1 MKKYFVLDT
10 NVLLQSPQALMAF
23 EDNNVI
29 LPECVLE
36 ELDNL
41 KRDRDP
47 EVRYNVRETSRI
59 LDKLREEQGDL
70 YEGVDL
76 PNGGTLRVELNHVD
90 KVELPRSWESAK
102 VDNRILGIAKNLQK
116 EGFHAVVVSKDTFLR
131 IKSDVIGVPAQDYR
145 REQVIQTYKGWEEII
160 IRDEEV
166 DKLYMNKKLPWES
179 ELPNQ
184 FYLIRSNIDPQK
196 TALAKSNNEEITL
209 LEDSEPSFYSFKLD
223 MQQRFAR
230 EALRDPNIPL
240 VTIMGATGSGKT
252 MLALGVGLEKI
263 MGADIEYRR
272 MLICRPNVGMGE
284 DIGFLP
290 GGEKEKIAPFMR
302 PIYDNLEQ
310 LVDSDPDRYKNEQ
323 ELNGKVNYLFDS
335 RKIVTEAI
343 AYLQGRSIVNQ
354 FILIDEAQ
362 NLTPK
367 QVKGIV
373 TRAGEGTKIVLV
385 GDPGQIN
392 SPFLDE
398 RTNGLS
404 WAVEKMRGSSQHA
417 HITLDKTRRSL
428 LAEDAGIRMN

>member
-1 MKKYFVLDT
+1 MKKYYVLDT
-10 NVLLQSPQALMAF
+10 NVLLQSPEALMAF
-23 EDNNVI
+23 EENTVI

-59 LDKLREEQGDL
+59 LDRLREEQGDL
-70 YEGVDL
+70 YQGVEL
-76 PNGGTLRVELNHVD
+76 PNGGTLRVELNHMD
-90 KVELPRSWESAK
+90 KVDLPKSWESAK
-102 VDNRILGIAKNLQK
+102 VDNRILSIAKNIQK
-116 EGFHAVVVSKDTFLR
+116 ERHNAVVVSKDIFLR
-131 IKSDVIGVPAQDYR
+131 IKSDVVGVPAQDYR
-145 REQVIQTYKGWEEII
+145 RDQVLQTYKGWEEVIVS
-160 IRDEEV
+160 DEEL
-166 DKLYMNKKLPWES
+166 DKLYTDKKLKWEP

-184 FYLIRSNIDPQK
+184 FYLIKSGIDPQK
-196 TALAKSNNEEITL
+196 TALAKSSNGEIVL
-209 LEDSEPSFYSFKLD
+209 LRDSKPDFYSFKLD

-230 EALRDPNIPL
+230 EALRDPDIPL

-263 MGADIEYRR
+263 MGTNIEYRR

-310 LVDSDPDRYKNEQ
+310 LVDTDPDRYKNQQ
-323 ELNGKVNYLFDS
+323 ELDGKVNYLFDS

-385 GDPGQIN
+385 GDPEQIN

-417 HITLDKTRRSL
+417 HINLDRTRRSL
-428 LAEDAGIRMN
+428 LAEDAGIRMK

>member
-1 MKKYFVLDT
+1 MKKYYVLDT
-10 NVLLQSPQALMAF
+10 NVLLQSPEALMAF
-23 EDNNVI
+23 EENTVI

-59 LDKLREEQGDL
+59 LDRLREEQGDL
-70 YEGVDL
+70 YQGVEL
-76 PNGGTLRVELNHVD
+76 PNGGTLRVELNHMD
-90 KVELPRSWESAK
+90 KVNLPKSWESAK
-102 VDNRILGIAKNLQK
+102 VDNRILSIAKNIKK
-116 EGFHAVVVSKDTFLR
+116 EGLHAVVVSKDIFLR
-131 IKSDVIGVPAQDYR
+131 IKSDVVGVPAQDYR
-145 REQVIQTYKGWEEII
+145 RDQVLQTYKGWEEVIVS
-160 IRDEEV
+160 DEEL
-166 DKLYMNKKLPWES
+166 DKLYTDKKLKWES

-184 FYLIRSNIDPQK
+184 FYLIKSEVDPQK
-196 TALAKSNNEEITL
+196 TALAKSSNGEIVL
-209 LEDSEPSFYSFKLD
+209 LRDSKPDFYSFKLD

-230 EALRDPNIPL
+230 EALRDPDIPL

-263 MGADIEYRR
+263 MGTNIEYRR

-310 LVDSDPDRYKNEQ
+310 LVDTDPDRYKNQQ
-323 ELNGKVNYLFDS
+323 ELDGKVNYLFDS

-385 GDPGQIN
+385 GDPEQIN

-404 WAVEKMRGSSQHA
+404 WAVEKMRGSSSHA
-417 HITLDKTRRSL
+417 HINLDRTRRSL
-428 LAEDAGIRMN
+428 LAEDAGIRMK

>member
-1 MKKYFVLDT
+1 MKKYYVLDT
-10 NVLLQSPQALMAF
+10 NVLLQSPEALMAF
-23 EDNNVI
+23 EENTVI

-59 LDKLREEQGDL
+59 LDRLREEQGDL
-70 YEGVDL
+70 YQGVEL
-76 PNGGTLRVELNHVD
+76 PNGGTLRVELNHMD
-90 KVELPRSWESAK
+90 KVDLPKSWESAK
-102 VDNRILGIAKNLQK
+102 VDNRILSIAKNIQK
-116 EGFHAVVVSKDTFLR
+116 ERHNAVVVSKDIFLR
-131 IKSDVIGVPAQDYR
+131 IKSDVVGVPAQDYR
-145 REQVIQTYKGWEEII
+145 RDQVLQTYKGWEEVIVS
-160 IRDEEV
+160 DEEL
-166 DKLYMNKKLPWES
+166 DKLYTDKKLKWES

-184 FYLIRSNIDPQK
+184 FYLIKSEVDPQK
-196 TALAKSNNEEITL
+196 TALAKSSNGEIVL
-209 LEDSEPSFYSFKLD
+209 LRDSKPDFYSFKLD

-230 EALRDPNIPL
+230 EALRDPDIPL

-263 MGADIEYRR
+263 MGTNIEYRR
-272 MLICRPNVGMGE
+272 MLICRPNVGMGV

-310 LVDSDPDRYKNEQ
+310 LVDTDPDRYKNQQ
-323 ELNGKVNYLFDS
+323 ELDGKVNYLFDS

-385 GDPGQIN
+385 GDPEQIN

-404 WAVEKMRGSSQHA
+404 WAVEKMRGSSSHA
-417 HITLDKTRRSL
+417 HINLDRTRRSL
-428 LAEDAGIRMN
+428 LAEDAGIRMK

>member
-1 MKKYFVLDT
+1 MKKYYVLDT
-10 NVLLQSPQALMAF
+10 NVLLQSPEALMAF
-23 EDNNVI
+23 EENTVI

-59 LDKLREEQGDL
+59 LDRLREEQGDL
-70 YEGVDL
+70 YQGVEL
-76 PNGGTLRVELNHVD
+76 PNGGTLRVELNHMD
-90 KVELPRSWESAK
+90 KVDLPKSWESAK
-102 VDNRILGIAKNLQK
+102 VDNRILSIAKNIQK
-116 EGFHAVVVSKDTFLR
+116 ERHNAVVVSKDIFLR
-131 IKSDVIGVPAQDYR
+131 IKSDVVGVPAQDYR
-145 REQVIQTYKGWEEII
+145 RDQVLQTYKGWEEVIVSN
-160 IRDEEV
+160 EEL
-166 DKLYMNKKLPWES
+166 DKLYTDKKLKWES

-184 FYLIRSNIDPQK
+184 FYLIKSEVDPQK
-196 TALAKSNNEEITL
+196 TALAKSSNGEIVL
-209 LEDSEPSFYSFKLD
+209 LRDSKPDFYSFKLD

-263 MGADIEYRR
+263 MGTNIEYRR

-310 LVDSDPDRYKNEQ
+310 LVDTDPDRYKNQQ
-323 ELNGKVNYLFDS
+323 ELDGKVNYLFDS

-385 GDPGQIN
+385 GDPEQIN

-417 HITLDKTRRSL
+417 HINLDRTRRSL
-428 LAEDAGIRMN
+428 LAEDAGIRMK